1 MLGKQFKIHLSHLN
15 RVRTCKICCL
25 TCAVKTHFAILKGY
39 MSGGNKNEEQKYE
52 KLERTERVMKNR
64 VRTGEGGDRAKG
76 ERWRGMK
83 EGKGKEEREWEI
95 GRNGG
100 GRMILSPSDASLI
113 IKQTSETLASLI
125 FEMTHSN
132 ELRSHLVM
140 VASYNPKLC
149 KI

>member
-1 MLGKQFKIHLSHLN
+1 MKSKSMKTGKN
-15 RVRTCKICCL
+15 R
-25 TCAVKTHFAILKGY
+25 KGD
-39 MSGGNKNEEQKYE
+39 E
-52 KLERTERVMKNR
+52 NR
-64 VRTGEGGDRAKG
+64 VRTGEDGDRAKG

>member
-1 MLGKQFKIHLSHLN
+1 
-15 RVRTCKICCL
+15 
-25 TCAVKTHFAILKGY
+25 

-64 VRTGEGGDRAKG
+64 VRTGEDGDRAKG

-132 ELRSHLVM
+132 ELLSHLVM